1 MATDKIFQNFNVND
15 NNHHR
20 STLYR
25 QVSELQGCRP
35 QNHCSISWRWTENV
49 QQAAVYPELFEK
61 TMPEVIE
68 NNYCNERAILI
79 HVNKC
84 HWNNS
89 KFSVYGKKKWRN
101 ISLVLKRKLRR
112 QLVCQRC
119 RRSDWPNK
127 TRSLLQSTY
136 LEIADLEATLTLSW
150 AQRSVPPLVIWIYL
164 HSPHHSEILVEGVQ
178 RNIKLKICV
187 N

>member
-1 MATDKIFQNFNVND
+1 MATDKIFQNFNVN
-15 NNHHR
+15 NNHHHR

-35 QNHCSISWRWTENV
+35 QNHCNIRWRWTENV

-84 HWNNS
+84 H
-89 KFSVYGKKKWRN
+89 
-101 ISLVLKRKLRR
+101 
-112 QLVCQRC
+112 
-119 RRSDWPNK
+119 
-127 TRSLLQSTY
+127 
-136 LEIADLEATLTLSW
+136 
-150 AQRSVPPLVIWIYL
+150 
-164 HSPHHSEILVEGVQ
+164 
-178 RNIKLKICV
+178 
-187 N
+187 